1 MEVQEEG
8 MGLEEE
14 FVLEASPLLLHD
26 SSAIALL
33 FHVASLLHF
42 HPSSSLPFNTF
53 TIGSSST
60 FTHQHSSL
68 FSQNHQ
74 KSRFLFVY
82 SSKGNGKIT
91 KITKNLDSS
100 LYILARAMVKLQKT
114 DGM

>member
-8 MGLEEE
+8 MGVEEE

-91 KITKNLDSS
+91 KN
-100 LYILARAMVKLQKT
+100 
-114 DGM
+114 